1 MQSKSHIAN
10 QPSSQSVP
18 NYALIDWDP
27 AFSLSRFLAMDNSI
41 QNRGVGVT
49 DLMWI
54 GWLHPA
60 SFTQIVNLFFKT
72 GDETFIDCYRW
83 LLHNSSI
90 LFHNSMHS
98 QFGLTWIRLTTFP
111 LKNICRLFLPWL
123 LLLQGREKRRY
134 QKIQIRYQV
143 CMKLSDHRGLEII
156 SVKDHLSTFL
166 TESRFR

>member
-54 GWLHPA
+54 VWLHPA
-60 SFTQIVNLFFKT
+60 SFTQIFNLFFKT
-72 GDETFIDCYRW
+72 GDETFIDCYSW

-90 LFHNSMHS
+90 LFHNSMHP
-98 QFGLTWIRLTTFP
+98 QFGLTWIRLTAFP
-111 LKNICRLFLPWL
+111 SKNILRVLFTLAAAARTW
-123 LLLQGREKRRY
+123 EEE
-134 QKIQIRYQV
+134 ISEDTDT
-143 CMKLSDHRGLEII
+143 LSGVYETYRP
-156 SVKDHLSTFL
+156 
-166 TESRFR
+166 